1 MLPHEAAR
9 SLAWFVVA
17 VIVGIA
23 VVLWWDIRKDAKANK
38 DKEKK

>member
-9 SLAWFVVA
+9 SLSWFVIL

-23 VVLWWDIRKDAKANK
+23 VVLWWDIK
-38 DKEKK
+38 KEKRDGEE